1 MDLNEI
7 VGGLK
12 IVSEVIAA
20 EHPDVEKIKTVA
32 KAVALGY
39 CKLLPK
45 INPKLREMPIDERFI
60 HCGTAAF
67 ATVAFVRNAYRTMT
81 DKITVEEGARN
92 IANMTRVAIA
102 SIPKAMAIL
111 GHTHPVFKTVA
122 IVMAPVCQV
131 LAPRVADKVYYHA
144 KKNLTTAKSIC
155 RSVVAGAKKIGNW
168 IKSKITG

>member
-45 INPKLREMPIDERFI
+45 VNPKLREMPIDERFI

-102 SIPKAMAIL
+102 SIPKAMAVL
-111 GHTHPVFKTVA
+111 GHTHPVFKPVA

-131 LAPRVADKVYYHA
+131 LAPRMADKVYHHA
-144 KKNLTTAKSIC
+144 KTTLTKAKGFY
-155 RSVVAGAKKIGNW
+155 RSVAAGTKKAWNKF
-168 IKSKITG
+168 KSKITG